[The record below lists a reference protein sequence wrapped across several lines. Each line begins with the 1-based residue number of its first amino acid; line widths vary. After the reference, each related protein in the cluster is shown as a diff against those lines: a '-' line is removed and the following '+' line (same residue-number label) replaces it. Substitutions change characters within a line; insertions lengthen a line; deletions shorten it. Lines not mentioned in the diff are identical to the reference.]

1 MDSEKNLEQEE
12 YIIIPNPIY
21 DVVFKYL
28 MEDHDSAEDDYTRV
42 LKDRDNKISFYKE
55 KYRAANQEL
64 DNERKIRLQAEAETE
79 KLQVEIEKLQVETEK
94 LQAETEKLQV
104 ETEKLQAETEKLQ
117 VETEKLQ
124 TEAKKQQANLKSEI
138 VIMYHVKKKS
148 KLEIS
153 EILGLSIDEIDE
165 IIE

>member
-94 LQAETEKLQV
+94 LQ
-104 ETEKLQAETEKLQ
+104 
-117 VETEKLQ
+117 